1 MKKIINI
8 LGILVGIITCIL
20 IICTMLTS
28 YQFVYVALIFNSYL
42 PIQIGVA
49 TTMAMLAIRFLLFEK
64 GRKRRIYFFFSI
76 IFCIG
81 VLYSI
86 TVVK

>member
-1 MKKIINI
+1 MKKIINLFSI
-8 LGILVGIITCIL
+8 LAGVITCIL

-28 YQFVYVALIFNSYL
+28 YQFVYVALIFNYYL
-42 PIQIGVA
+42 PIQIGVSI
-49 TTMAMLAIRFLLFEK
+49 TMALLAIRFLLLER
-64 GRKRRIYFFFSI
+64 GRKRRIYFLFSLV
-76 IFCIG
+76 FCIG